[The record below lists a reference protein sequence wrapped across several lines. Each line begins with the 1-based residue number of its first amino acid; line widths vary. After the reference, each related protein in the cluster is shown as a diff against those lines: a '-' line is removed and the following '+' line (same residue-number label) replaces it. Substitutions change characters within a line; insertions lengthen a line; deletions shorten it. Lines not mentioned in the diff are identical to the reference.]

1 MAQTPSEKREDRRTD
16 VLKSV
21 KRRRELM
28 ELGMPD
34 DEAKKSL
41 TNIINRAGPIGFD
54 KTDIMNMDK
63 QIVQNLQDVRREKA
77 LNEKS
82 FTRKKTSKS
91 RGW

>member
-41 TNIINRAGPIGFD
+41 TNIIKDHLSENGCAIIATHIDLGL
-54 KTDIMNMDK
+54 KNNV
-63 QIVQNLQDVRREKA
+63 QIIDLLKYR
-77 LNEKS
+77 
-82 FTRKKTSKS
+82 SKPGELS
-91 RGW
+91 SSNGAFL